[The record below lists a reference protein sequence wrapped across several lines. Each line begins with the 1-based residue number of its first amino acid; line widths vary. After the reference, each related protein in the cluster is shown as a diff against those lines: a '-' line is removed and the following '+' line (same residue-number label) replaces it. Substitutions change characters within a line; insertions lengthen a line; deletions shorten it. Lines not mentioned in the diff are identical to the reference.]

1 MTTIIIGLVIFTI
14 IVVVH
19 ELGHYWA
26 ARKAGIHVEEFS
38 IGMGPRLLSF
48 VRNGTRWSIKLFP
61 IGGSCMM
68 LGEDEGGIED
78 PRSFNSKP
86 VSWRIVVIV
95 GGSVMNFVLAFVIAT
110 AMSMFTTYRV
120 PTVANFTEA
129 SPAAEA
135 GLQIGDRVVRIN
147 NRNVNIWGDF
157 SLEMQRADGSPIS
170 LVVERGGQRL
180 EPIIVT
186 PQFIIDEEHGNRFIV
201 GFVPGFGA
209 GPFFG
214 ETWTSAD
221 GTINYVDQTPW
232 MQRDSFLA
240 GLANGFHNTVFSVR
254 ATVFGLTQLITG
266 GFNAN
271 EVMGVVGI
279 VTVVGGQVE
288 ESLSVGGGMAAFW
301 SLMSFTYLLSANL
314 GIINLLPLPALDG
327 GRLMFLL
334 LEAVRRKPINP
345 DREGMVH
352 FAGFVLLMALAAF
365 IAYNDVVRMISQ

>member
-48 VRNGTRWSIKLFP
+48 VRKETRWSIKLFP

-68 LGEDEGGIED
+68 LGEDEGVED

-86 VSWRIVVIV
+86 VGWRIIVIV
-95 GGSVMNFVLAFVIAT
+95 GGSAMNFVLAFIIAT
-110 AMSMFTTYRV
+110 SMSMFTSYRV
-120 PTVANFTEA
+120 PTVANFTEI
-129 SPAAEA
+129 SPVAEA
-135 GLQIGDRVVRIN
+135 GLQIGDRIVRVN

-157 SLEMQRADGSPIS
+157 SLEMQRSDGSPIT
-170 LVVERGGQRL
+170 LVVERDGQRL
-180 EPIIVT
+180 DPIIVT
-186 PQFIIDEEHGNRFIV
+186 PQFIEDEENGNRFIV
-201 GFVPGFGA
+201 GFMPGIGV
-209 GPFFG
+209 GPFFAD
-214 ETWTSAD
+214 TWTAAD
-221 GTINYVDQTPW
+221 GTINYVAETPW
-232 MQRDSFLA
+232 MQRDGFFA

-254 ATVFGLTQLITG
+254 ATIFGLTQLVTG
-266 GFNAN
+266 GLNAN
-271 EVMGVVGI
+271 DVMGVVGI

-288 ESLSVGGGMAAFW
+288 ESLSDGGGMAAFW

-345 DREGMVH
+345 NREGMVH